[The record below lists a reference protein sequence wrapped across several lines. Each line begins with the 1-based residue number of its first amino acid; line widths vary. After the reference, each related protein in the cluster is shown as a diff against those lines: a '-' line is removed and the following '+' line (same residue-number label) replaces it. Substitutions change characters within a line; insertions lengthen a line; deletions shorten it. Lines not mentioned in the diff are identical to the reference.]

1 MPKNKFQDVIYT
13 IIMASVMVYGMVAYN
28 IVLNTGSLQNWVFLA
43 VFHEWPIM
51 TVIAI
56 LLELVF
62 VGKLAMKVAFRLVN
76 PREASQTSIM
86 LAISAASVWL
96 MCPCMSFFATL
107 LFKDSHNAQFVA
119 IWVQTT
125 VMNFPMAL
133 LWQFFAAGPLVRRIF
148 GLLFREPDPKK
159 YEWLTLPAGDVWGVL
174 MRRDAP
180 LARKAAVCPED
191 LWELPLIISHQKG
204 DDQQLSQWMGR
215 KISELNVVATYNL
228 VFNASLLVDEG
239 LGYALC
245 FDKLIHTEGTG
256 LCFRPFSPTMEAP
269 GYIVWKKYQ
278 IFSKAAWQFLQT
290 VRERISDR
298 TSKI

>member
-13 IIMASVMVYGMVAYN
+13 IIMASVMVSYN
-28 IVLNTGSLQNWVFLA
+28 IVLNTGSMQNWVFLA

-107 LFKDSHNAQFVA
+107 LFKDSHNAQFFA

-148 GLLFREPDPKK
+148 GLLFRENADK
-159 YEWLTLPAGDVWGVL
+159 
-174 MRRDAP
+174 
-180 LARKAAVCPED
+180 
-191 LWELPLIISHQKG
+191 S
-204 DDQQLSQWMGR
+204 S
-215 KISELNVVATYNL
+215 AT
-228 VFNASLLVDEG
+228 E
-239 LGYALC
+239 
-245 FDKLIHTEGTG
+245 
-256 LCFRPFSPTMEAP
+256 MESVQ
-269 GYIVWKKYQ
+269 G
-278 IFSKAAWQFLQT
+278 
-290 VRERISDR
+290 
-298 TSKI
+298 

>member
-28 IVLNTGSLQNWVFLA
+28 IVLNTGSMQNWVFLA

-107 LFKDSHNAQFVA
+107 LFKDSHNAQFFA

-133 LWQFFAAGPLVRRIF
+133 LWQPVRWCAAFSVCCSGRTQTSPLRRRWSRF
-148 GLLFREPDPKK
+148 RVNLL
-159 YEWLTLPAGDVWGVL
+159 
-174 MRRDAP
+174 
-180 LARKAAVCPED
+180 
-191 LWELPLIISHQKG
+191 
-204 DDQQLSQWMGR
+204 
-215 KISELNVVATYNL
+215 TY
-228 VFNASLLVDEG
+228 A
-239 LGYALC
+239 
-245 FDKLIHTEGTG
+245 
-256 LCFRPFSPTMEAP
+256 
-269 GYIVWKKYQ
+269 
-278 IFSKAAWQFLQT
+278 
-290 VRERISDR
+290 
-298 TSKI
+298 

>member
-28 IVLNTGSLQNWVFLA
+28 IVLNTGSMQNWVFLA

-107 LFKDSHNAQFVA
+107 LFFA

-148 GLLFREPDPKK
+148 GLLFRENADKSS
-159 YEWLTLPAGDVWGVL
+159 
-174 MRRDAP
+174 
-180 LARKAAVCPED
+180 AAE
-191 LWELPLIISHQKG
+191 
-204 DDQQLSQWMGR
+204 
-215 KISELNVVATYNL
+215 
-228 VFNASLLVDEG
+228 
-239 LGYALC
+239 
-245 FDKLIHTEGTG
+245 
-256 LCFRPFSPTMEAP
+256 MESVQ
-269 GYIVWKKYQ
+269 G
-278 IFSKAAWQFLQT
+278 
-290 VRERISDR
+290 
-298 TSKI
+298 

>member
-28 IVLNTGSLQNWVFLA
+28 IVLNTGSMQNWVFLA

-76 PREASQTSIM
+76 PREANQTSIM

-107 LFKDSHNAQFVA
+107 LFKDSHNAQFFA

-133 LWQFFAAGPLVRRIF
+133 LVRWYAAFSVCCSGRTQTNPLRRRWSRF
-148 GLLFREPDPKK
+148 
-159 YEWLTLPAGDVWGVL
+159 
-174 MRRDAP
+174 
-180 LARKAAVCPED
+180 
-191 LWELPLIISHQKG
+191 
-204 DDQQLSQWMGR
+204 
-215 KISELNVVATYNL
+215 NL
-228 VFNASLLVDEG
+228 
-239 LGYALC
+239 
-245 FDKLIHTEGTG
+245 
-256 LCFRPFSPTMEAP
+256 
-269 GYIVWKKYQ
+269 Q
-278 IFSKAAWQFLQT
+278 
-290 VRERISDR
+290 
-298 TSKI
+298 SKILICRFTRHRFCGAHELR